1 MQAVND
7 AKKTKEPIYG
17 TFRPGDNKLNP
28 PVEAYFAPEIG
39 RVLRYDEIQPWLERK
54 QLKYDEGYR
63 KLHNAK
69 LAAAKKETE
78 TLVWKIWRLVKTCQ
92 PKRLYCI

>member
-1 MQAVND
+1 M
-7 AKKTKEPIYG
+7 
-17 TFRPGDNKLNP
+17 TFKMNISAS
-28 PVEAYFAPEIG
+28 VEAYFAPEIG

-78 TLVWKIWRLVKTCQ
+78 IYSQAFENKYAKPLDELGN
-92 PKRLYCI
+92 